1 MTERHCIQR
10 RSVFPMLGAGS
21 LRRSRLPRSMR
32 HSMPGAGILRRS
44 RLLLYVGR
52 MEGFGVQGMPCT
64 CDLGCAEE
72 PQQAALSRSRLR
84 LYGGRME
91 GFGVHGM
98 PCTCDLGRAE
108 EPQQAAPSL
117 RHSMPG
123 AGTP

>member
-21 LRRSRLPRSMR
+21 LSRSRLPRSLR

-64 CDLGCAEE
+64 CDLGRAEE
-72 PQQAALSRSRLR
+72 PQQAALRERNQLPRPTLTGRPSCMLWAAATATRRLLAASAMSGRGVVPSRRQSKK
-84 LYGGRME
+84 
-91 GFGVHGM
+91 
-98 PCTCDLGRAE
+98 
-108 EPQQAAPSL
+108 
-117 RHSMPG
+117 
-123 AGTP
+123 

>member
-1 MTERHCIQR
+1 M
-10 RSVFPMLGAGS
+10 
-21 LRRSRLPRSMR
+21 PRSLR

-64 CDLGCAEE
+64 CDLG
-72 PQQAALSRSRLR
+72 
-84 LYGGRME
+84 
-91 GFGVHGM
+91 
-98 PCTCDLGRAE
+98 RAE

-123 AGTP
+123 AGTLSVESPWLAMEFIAGSRLH